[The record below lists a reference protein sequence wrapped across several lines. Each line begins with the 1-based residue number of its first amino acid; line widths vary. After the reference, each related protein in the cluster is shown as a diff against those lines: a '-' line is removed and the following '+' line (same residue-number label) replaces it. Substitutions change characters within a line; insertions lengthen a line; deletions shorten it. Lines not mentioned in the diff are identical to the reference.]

1 MLQYVNQIKT
11 KINTEI
17 KTKHSLT
24 KTKTEMSA
32 TELFDAID
40 NGTIN
45 RQVATTALQA
55 SQPPPSSPSAVRT
68 ARALVRA
75 GVPDAH

>member
-55 SQPPPSSPSAVRT
+55 SQPPPSPPP
-68 ARALVRA
+68 LQ
-75 GVPDAH
+75 P